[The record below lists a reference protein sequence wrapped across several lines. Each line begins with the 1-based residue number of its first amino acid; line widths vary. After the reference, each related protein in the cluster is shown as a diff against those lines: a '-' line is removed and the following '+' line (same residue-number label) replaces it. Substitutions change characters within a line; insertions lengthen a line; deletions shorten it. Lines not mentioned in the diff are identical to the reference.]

1 MKNDASLRDIVNKII
16 TVAGTN
22 CCMFAKAMKQICEC
36 DIKFFNFTSEIYT
49 RISEHGKH
57 HIHKFAS

>member
-1 MKNDASLRDIVNKII
+1 MKNDVSLRDIVNKII

-36 DIKFFNFTSEIYT
+36 DVFYVQ
-49 RISEHGKH
+49 ISVC
-57 HIHKFAS
+57 ISCL